1 MKLASIHWGLLL
13 AVACVSASLQGQS
26 AATSHGY
33 GIAGIVVN
41 TSTGEPVRGAT
52 VAALAEEDSRR
63 VASAV
68 TSADGHFS
76 LDNLRAAKYQLTASK
91 RGYATGAYD
100 EHGDFSSAI
109 VTGDDPDSNFDTT
122 HLVFHLTPG
131 ALVRGVITAD
141 GGDPVPDAQVMLF
154 KKPDSHRPGEKI
166 TQQDTAD
173 TDDTGAYEFANL
185 SAGEYL
191 IAVKATPWYA
201 MHRNPQSPRQTS
213 GSSPNQALDVAYPI
227 TYFDSTIDEAS
238 ASPILLAGGSRVVA
252 DINMHAVPSVR
263 LQVTVPRRPDGQL
276 ARPELSQAIFGE
288 TVSNVSAGFMDALQS
303 GSTEF
308 AGVAPGQ
315 YELTQG
321 DPPRVVE
328 LDANTSQQIEPGAGL
343 PATSMSGTLET
354 ADGGRFDGSALVTL
368 EPADAG
374 QGLRPLEASFQRG
387 AFHFPAV
394 ASGTW
399 KLRAEVNGL
408 PETVLSTTI
417 AGKTQRG
424 NSIAVQDHPITVV
437 VRTTAGG
444 VTVEGFARKE
454 GKGVAGAL
462 VLLLPQATS
471 FQTGPAFSEQVR
483 VDQSDSD
490 GSFSLH
496 DVAAGRYI
504 VVAISGGW
512 ALDLTHPELLSRYL
526 PGGFPVTVQAAPQK
540 DLRLAEP
547 VMVQVL

>member
-1 MKLASIHWGLLL
+1 MTPPRIPWVLLL
-13 AVACVSASLQGQS
+13 AVWGIASLHAQS
-26 AATSHGY
+26 GISNGY
-33 GIAGIVVN
+33 SIAGTVVN

-52 VAALAEEDSRR
+52 VAALTEEDNRR
-63 VASAV
+63 VESV
-68 TSADGHFS
+68 LTGPDGHFS
-76 LDNLRAAKYQLTASK
+76 LDNLPAAKYQLTASK

-141 GGDPVPDAQVMLF
+141 SGDPVPDAQVMLF
-154 KKPDSHRPGEKI
+154 KKPDIHRPGGKI

-173 TDDTGAYEFANL
+173 TDDTGAYEFANI

-201 MHRNPQSPRQTS
+201 MHGNPPSPRQTS
-213 GSSPNQALDVAYPI
+213 GSYANQALDVAYPI

-238 ASPILLAGGSRVVA
+238 ASPILLADGSRVVA
-252 DINMHAVPSVR
+252 DINLHAVPSVR
-263 LQVTVPRRPDGQL
+263 LQVTVPRRPDGRL

-303 GSTEF
+303 GATEF

-315 YELTQG
+315 YQLTQG

-328 LDANTSQQIEPGAGL
+328 LDANTSEQIEPGAGL
-343 PATSMSGTLET
+343 PATQVSGTLET

-368 EPADAG
+368 EPTDVG
-374 QGLRPLEASFQRG
+374 QGLKPLEASFERG

-394 ASGTW
+394 ATGTW
-399 KLRAEVNGL
+399 KLRAEVNGV
-408 PETVLSTTI
+408 PEAVLSTAI
-417 AGKTQRG
+417 AGKTQQG
-424 NSIAVQDHPITVV
+424 NSILVQDRPITVI

-444 VTVEGFARKE
+444 ITVEGFARK
-454 GKGVAGAL
+454 GGTGVAGAMILL
-462 VLLLPQATS
+462 VPQATAS
-471 FQTGPAFSEQVR
+471 QTSPGFAERVR
-483 VDQSDSD
+483 IDQSDSD
-490 GSFSLH
+490 GSFTLH
-496 DVAAGRYI
+496 DVAAGKYLA
-504 VVAISGGW
+504 VAISGGW

-526 PGGFPVTVQAAPQK
+526 PGGFPVTVQAAAQK
-540 DLRLAEP
+540 ELHLGGP
-547 VMVQVL
+547 VLVQAF